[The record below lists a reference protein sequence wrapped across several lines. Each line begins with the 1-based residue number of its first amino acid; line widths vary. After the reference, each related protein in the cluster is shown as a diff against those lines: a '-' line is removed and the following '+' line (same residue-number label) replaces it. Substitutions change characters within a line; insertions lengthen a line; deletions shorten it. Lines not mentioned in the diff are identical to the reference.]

1 MKERLFG
8 KANFLLEIYLNKRLI
23 GNTPAVE
30 TFRSSSI
37 NGVLVQIRLPFIIAI
52 FLLRVKC
59 TVS

>member
-1 MKERLFG
+1 MTERLFG

-23 GNTPAVE
+23 GNRPAVE
-30 TFRSSSI
+30 TFRSSCI
-37 NGVLVQIRLPFIIAI
+37 NGVLVQIRLLFIIAI